1 MIRDIID
8 FLWMVCLLNFA
19 VLLTSATL
27 LILKIFFQDP
37 KHEVYEGEPR
47 RYSGVAYHEPQADDG
62 KGSQGAGEEFPLCA
76 APLKEYPFHP

>member
-8 FLWMVCLLNFA
+8 FLWMVCLLNVA

-37 KHEVYEGEPR
+37 KHEIYEGEQHTH
-47 RYSGVAYHEPQADDG
+47 VQ
-62 KGSQGAGEEFPLCA
+62 
-76 APLKEYPFHP
+76 